1 MDYLGGI
8 HAVKQLL
15 SRYPKH
21 VKFIWVVQRSQ
32 HSNWFSSACRQH
44 DVPLSYVNKSDLD
57 DLLPDIR
64 HQGVVAEYTQLPTLG
79 LEDLCAQ
86 SLQRSKTPCLLML
99 DRVQDPQNLGAC
111 LRSAAVF
118 GVDGVIIPKDR
129 AVGVTPTVLK
139 VAVGA
144 AAMVPVVRVANLTRA
159 MRLLKA
165 QGFWLYGTAETADQ
179 TITQAD
185 VDVPIV
191 WVMGNESKGLGHQV
205 EQHCDVMYRIDTTGF
220 STLNIATS
228 AGIVLHT
235 TFSMRGASR

>member
-1 MDYLGGI
+1 MDYLGGV

-21 VKFIWVVQRSQ
+21 VKIIRLIQRSQ
-32 HSNWFSSACRQH
+32 HENWFSSVCRQN
-44 DVPLSYVNKSDLD
+44 DVPLSYVTKSDLD

-64 HQGVVAEYTQLPTLG
+64 HQGVVAGYSQLPTLG
-79 LEDLCAQ
+79 LEDLCLQ

-99 DRVQDPQNLGAC
+99 DRIQDPQNLGAC

-129 AVGVTPTVLK
+129 AVGITPTVLK

-144 AAMVPVVRVANLTRA
+144 AAMVPVVRVPNLTRA
-159 MRLLKA
+159 MRLLKE

-179 TITQAD
+179 TIAQAD
-185 VDVPIV
+185 VNVPVV

-228 AGIVLHT
+228 AGIILYS
-235 TFSMRGASR
+235 TFAQRTVVR